1 MGIFN
6 NWYLDSNDSSCNNQE
21 NVGGVSSSSSF
32 NSVRYIDFDELK
44 SSSKWILDAMFF
56 SDVISVTNSNGYVSK
71 RILTYAHNNE
81 KGLYIT
87 DLYAFDSKGQ
97 QIGEYSRLTAEIK

>member
-1 MGIFN
+1 MLLPTWTFADGQDDIQ
-6 NWYLDSNDSSCNNQE
+6 WY
-21 NVGGVSSSSSF
+21 
-32 NSVRYIDFDELK
+32 
-44 SSSKWILDAMFF
+44 
-56 SDVISVTNSNGYVSK
+56 VISVTNSNGYVSK
-71 RILTYAHNNE
+71 RILTSAHNNE